1 MMKKATDTFF
11 RVGSRIV
18 LLSWA
23 LSVVFPLVWMVYS
36 SFKDNEEFYKSPWS
50 LPGALRL
57 ENYVYAWNVSNFSKY
72 FLNSFLVVVGSL
84 IIFAILTTTTAY
96 IISKYRFRGVK
107 YFEIFF
113 MASMMIPS
121 VLLLMPRY
129 FHLLSLHLTD
139 NLFILMLIYAI
150 GAVPGSVFL
159 MVAFMRNI
167 DNSFIE
173 AAILDGASEWTIFT
187 KVVIPFTKPIIFLT
201 CLRQIMGSWNDFTT
215 ALTYIKNEDLY
226 TVPVG
231 LSYLTNSM
239 TYHAEYGPLFA
250 GLVLTM
256 LPIIALY
263 VVFQKQ
269 LIQGTVSSDGV
280 KG

>member
-1 MMKKATDTFF
+1 MKK
-11 RVGSRIV
+11 VSELILKIVSRIILIV
-18 LLSWA
+18 WA
-23 LSVVFPLVWMVYS
+23 LTIIFPLVWMIYS
-36 SFKDNEEFYKSPWS
+36 SFKNNQEFYASPWS
-50 LPGALRL
+50 LPGALRF
-57 ENYVYAWNVSNFSKY
+57 ENYVYAWEVSNFSKY
-72 FLNSFLVVVGSL
+72 FLNSFIVVVGSL
-84 IIFAILTTTTAY
+84 ILFTLMTTTTSY
-96 IISKYRFRGVK
+96 ILAKYRFRGRK
-107 YFEIFF
+107 FIETFF
-113 MASMMIPS
+113 MASMMIPA

-129 FHLLSLHLTD
+129 FHLLSLKLTD

-159 MVAFMRNI
+159 MVSFMRSV

-173 AAILDGASEWTIFT
+173 AAVMDGASEWTIFT
-187 KVVIPFTKPIIFLT
+187 KIMIPFTTPIIFLT

-215 ALTYIKNEDLY
+215 ALTYIKNEELY

-239 TYHAEYGPLFA
+239 TYHAEYGPMFA

-256 LPIIALY
+256 LPILVLY
-263 VVFQKQ
+263 GVFQKQ
-269 LIQGTVSSDGV
+269 LIQGTMASDGV